1 MNPSAAATTT
11 TIRTTDPRS
20 TQNPTDPRT
29 ASSQHATRTRR
40 HDLAALPA
48 VLHGEYIK
56 LTTLRSTTAIAVLT
70 GLIGVFAT
78 WATAA
83 LVKDEVLVVS
93 DVFVYST
100 FLTAVIAAITA
111 ILSITSEVQHGTW
124 TAALTAQP
132 ARWVL
137 VAGKTIMAVR
147 IGVVLGA
154 IGMVTGTAGAVLGG
168 LDAGDT
174 GSMISTASWALTF
187 TVIASVL
194 GLGVG
199 LIVRHSAAA
208 ISGLIVWWLVVEN
221 LLWAFLPET
230 VSRFLPFYA
239 GGALLGVDVDTTTP
253 ETIAV
258 ALSRTQDALVFG
270 GYAAVALLVGT
281 VLLYRRD
288 ASQ

>member
-1 MNPSAAATTT
+1 MSSTAT
-11 TIRTTDPRS
+11 
-20 TQNPTDPRT
+20 PTPTRIGSPLT
-29 ASSQHATRTRR
+29 APTRHATRTRR

-48 VLHGEYIK
+48 VVRSEHVK
-56 LTTLRSTTAIAVLT
+56 VTSLRSNTAIAVLT
-70 GLIGVFAT
+70 GLLGFFAT

-83 LVKDEVLVVS
+83 LVTDEVLVVS

-111 ILSITSEVQHGTW
+111 VLSITSEVQYGTW
-124 TAALTAQP
+124 ATALTAQP

-137 VAGKTIMAVR
+137 VAAKAVMAVR
-147 IGVVLGA
+147 IGLVLGV
-154 IGMVTGTAGAVLGG
+154 IGMVTGTAGAAAGG

-174 GSMISTASWALTF
+174 GRMVATASWALVF
-187 TVIASVL
+187 TVLASVL

-208 ISGLIVWWLVVEN
+208 ISGLIVWWLVIEN
-221 LLWAFLPET
+221 LIVAFLPET
-230 VSRFLPFYA
+230 VSRFVPFYA
-239 GGALLGVDVDTTTP
+239 GGGVLGVEVDTMTP
-253 ETIAV
+253 EMIAV

-270 GYAAVALLVGT
+270 SYAALALLVGT

>member
-1 MNPSAAATTT
+1 MTSTTT
-11 TIRTTDPRS
+11 PITPRPVRTSAPPAPPAPHAVRS
-20 TQNPTDPRT
+20 RLG
-29 ASSQHATRTRR
+29 
-40 HDLAALPA
+40 DLTALPCA
-48 VLHGEYIK
+48 VDSELVK

-70 GLIGVFAT
+70 GLIGIFAT

-100 FLTAVIAAITA
+100 FLTAVIAAITS
-111 ILSITSEVQHGTW
+111 ILTVTSEVQHGTL
-124 TAALTAQP
+124 TTALTAQP

-137 VAGKTIMAVR
+137 VAAKTAIAVR
-147 IGVVLGA
+147 IGVVLGT
-154 IGMVTGTAGAVLGG
+154 IGMVTGAAGAALGG
-168 LDAGDT
+168 LDTGDT
-174 GSMISTASWALTF
+174 SSIPGTIAWALTF
-187 TVIASVL
+187 TTIASLL

-208 ISGLIVWWLVVEN
+208 ISGLLVWWLVAEN

-239 GGALLGVDVDTTTP
+239 GGALLGVEVDTTTP
-253 ETIAV
+253 ETLAV

-270 GYAAVALLVGT
+270 GYAALTLLVGT

-288 ASQ
+288 TA

>member
-1 MNPSAAATTT
+1 MNSMAATT
-11 TIRTTDPRS
+11 S
-20 TQNPTDPRT
+20 TNNRGLLTPS
-29 ASSQHATRTRR
+29 AEHAIRTRR
-40 HDLAALPA
+40 HDVAALPA
-48 VLHGEYIK
+48 VLQSEYIK
-56 LTTLRSTTAIAVLT
+56 LTSLRSNTAIAVLT
-70 GLIGVFAT
+70 GLIGFFAT

-111 ILSITSEVQHGTW
+111 ILTVTSEIQYGTL
-124 TAALTAQP
+124 ASALTAQP

-137 VAGKTIMAVR
+137 VVAKTVMAVR
-147 IGVVLGA
+147 IGLVLGV
-154 IGMVTGTAGAVLGG
+154 IGMVTGTAGAFLGG
-168 LDAGDT
+168 LNAGDT
-174 GSMISTASWALTF
+174 GSMLATASWALSF
-187 TVIASVL
+187 TVLASVL

-199 LIVRHSAAA
+199 LVVRHSAAA
-208 ISGLIVWWLVVEN
+208 ISGLIVWWLVMEN
-221 LLWAFLPET
+221 LVWAFLPET

-239 GGALLGVDVDTTTP
+239 GGALLGVDIDTTTP

-288 ASQ
+288 SQ

>member
-1 MNPSAAATTT
+1 MNSMAPPSSTTT
-11 TIRTTDPRS
+11 TSDACPPDRTQVPS
-20 TQNPTDPRT
+20 RT
-29 ASSQHATRTRR
+29 ARQHAVRSR
-40 HDLAALPA
+40 HHDIAALPA
-48 VLHGEYIK
+48 ALHGERIK
-56 LTTLRSTTAIAVLT
+56 LTTLRSNTVIAVLT
-70 GLIGVFAT
+70 GLIGVFST

-111 ILSITSEVQHGTW
+111 TLSVTAEVQYGTW
-124 TAALTAQP
+124 ATALTAQP

-137 VAGKTIMAVR
+137 VAAKAVMAVR
-147 IGVVLGA
+147 IGFVLGA
-154 IGMVTGTAGAVLGG
+154 IGLVAGVVGAVLGG

-174 GSMISTASWALTF
+174 SSMPATAGWALLF
-187 TVIASVL
+187 TSIASVL

-199 LIVRHSAAA
+199 LSVRHSAAA

-230 VSRFLPFYA
+230 VTRFLPFYA
-239 GGALLGVDVDTTTP
+239 GGALLGVEVNTTTP
-253 ETIAV
+253 ESLAV
-258 ALSRTQDALVFG
+258 ALSRVQDAAVFG
-270 GYAAVALLVGT
+270 GYAALTLVAGT

-288 ASQ
+288 ASA

>member
-1 MNPSAAATTT
+1 MNNTKAPTSTNIRGLLTPSAE
-11 TIRTTDPRS
+11 
-20 TQNPTDPRT
+20 
-29 ASSQHATRTRR
+29 HATRTRR
-40 HDLAALPA
+40 HDVAALPA
-48 VLHGEYIK
+48 VLQSEYIK
-56 LTTLRSTTAIAVLT
+56 LTSLRSNTAIAVLT
-70 GLIGVFAT
+70 GLIGFFAT

-111 ILSITSEVQHGTW
+111 ILTVTSEIQYGTL
-124 TAALTAQP
+124 ASALTAQP

-137 VAGKTIMAVR
+137 VAAKTVMAVR
-147 IGVVLGA
+147 IGLVLGV
-154 IGMVTGTAGAVLGG
+154 IGMVTGTAGAFLGG

-174 GSMISTASWALTF
+174 GSMVTTASWALTF
-187 TVIASVL
+187 TVLASVL

-199 LIVRHSAAA
+199 LVVRHSAAA

-221 LLWAFLPET
+221 LVWAFLPET

-239 GGALLGVDVDTTTP
+239 GGALLGVDIDTTTP

-288 ASQ
+288 TSQ

>member
-1 MNPSAAATTT
+1 MNSMATPTPA
-11 TIRTTDPRS
+11 RTRGALIGLT
-20 TQNPTDPRT
+20 
-29 ASSQHATRTRR
+29 QHATRTQR
-40 HDLAALPA
+40 HDISALPA
-48 VLHGEYIK
+48 VVHSEYIK
-56 LTTLRSTTAIAVLT
+56 LTTLRSNTAIAVLT
-70 GLIGVFAT
+70 GLLGFFAT

-111 ILSITSEVQHGTW
+111 ILSITAEVQYGTW
-124 TAALTAQP
+124 AAALTAQP

-137 VAGKTIMAVR
+137 VAAKAVMAVR
-147 IGVVLGA
+147 IGFILGV

-174 GSMISTASWALTF
+174 GSMVATAAWALAF

-221 LLWAFLPET
+221 LVWAFLPET

-239 GGALLGVDVDTTTP
+239 GGALLGVEVDTTTP

-258 ALSRTQDALVFG
+258 ALSQTQDALVFG
-270 GYAAVALLVGT
+270 GYAAAALLAGT
-281 VLLYRRD
+281 ALLYRRD

>member
-1 MNPSAAATTT
+1 MSATATLH
-11 TIRTTDPRS
+11 PR
-20 TQNPTDPRT
+20 
-29 ASSQHATRTRR
+29 ATRTRS
-40 HDLAALPA
+40 HDLRALPA
-48 VLHGEYIK
+48 AVRSDYLK
-56 LTTLRSTTAIAVLT
+56 LTTLRSNTAIAVLT
-70 GLIGVFAT
+70 AVIGFFST

-93 DVFVYST
+93 DVFVFPT
-100 FLTAVIAAITA
+100 FLTAVIAAIAA
-111 ILSITSEVQHGTW
+111 ILTVTSEVQYGTW
-124 TAALTAQP
+124 SAALTAQP

-137 VAGKTIMAVR
+137 VAAKAIMAIR
-147 IGVVLGA
+147 IGVVLCL
-154 IGMVTGTAGAVLGG
+154 IGLITGTAGAALGG

-174 GSMISTASWALTF
+174 GSMPATAAWALTF

-199 LIVRHSAAA
+199 LVVRHSAAA
-208 ISGLIVWWLVVEN
+208 ISGLIVWWLVAEN

-239 GGALLGVDVDTTTP
+239 GGAVLGVDVDTNTP
-253 ETIAV
+253 ETLAV

-270 GYAAVALLVGT
+270 GYAALALAAGT

>member
-1 MNPSAAATTT
+1 MSTTAAPRTRTATPTGPPVQLHGASAA
-11 TIRTTDPRS
+11 
-20 TQNPTDPRT
+20 RT
-29 ASSQHATRTRR
+29 AHATRTRR
-40 HDLAALPA
+40 SDAATLPA
-48 VLHGEYIK
+48 AVRSEYVK
-56 LTTLRSTTAIAVLT
+56 LTTVRSNTAIAVLT

-124 TAALTAQP
+124 ATALTAQP

-137 VAGKTIMAVR
+137 VVAKAVMAVR

-154 IGMVTGTAGAVLGG
+154 IGMVTGTAGALLGG

-174 GSMISTASWALTF
+174 GSMFAKAGWALLF
-187 TVIASVL
+187 TATASVL

-221 LLWAFLPET
+221 LLMAFLPAT

-239 GGALLGVDVDTTTP
+239 GGGLLGVEVDTMTA
-253 ETIAV
+253 EHLAV
-258 ALSRTQDALVFG
+258 ALSKAQDAVVFG
-270 GYAAVALLVGT
+270 GYALVALLAGT

-288 ASQ
+288 ASS

>member
-1 MNPSAAATTT
+1 MSSTATPTPTRTHSAL
-11 TIRTTDPRS
+11 
-20 TQNPTDPRT
+20 T
-29 ASSQHATRTRR
+29 APPQHATRTRA
-40 HDLAALPA
+40 HDLSALPD
-48 VLHGEYIK
+48 VVRSEYIK
-56 LTTLRSTTAIAVLT
+56 LTTLRSNTAIAVLT
-70 GLIGVFAT
+70 GLLGFFAT

-111 ILSITSEVQHGTW
+111 VLSITSEVQYGTW
-124 TAALTAQP
+124 ATALTAQP

-137 VAGKTIMAVR
+137 VAAKAVMAVR
-147 IGVVLGA
+147 IGLVLGVL
-154 IGMVTGTAGAVLGG
+154 GMVTGTAGAASGG

-174 GSMISTASWALTF
+174 GSMVATASWALVF
-187 TVIASVL
+187 TVLASVL

-208 ISGLIVWWLVVEN
+208 ISGLIVWWLVIEN
-221 LLWAFLPET
+221 LVVAFLPET
-230 VSRFLPFYA
+230 VSRFVPFYA
-239 GGALLGVDVDTTTP
+239 GGAVLGVEVDTMTP
-253 ETIAV
+253 EMIAV

-270 GYAAVALLVGT
+270 SYAALALLVGT

>member
-1 MNPSAAATTT
+1 MNSMAATT
-11 TIRTTDPRS
+11 S
-20 TQNPTDPRT
+20 TNNRGLLTPS
-29 ASSQHATRTRR
+29 AEHAIRTRR
-40 HDLAALPA
+40 HDVAALPA
-48 VLHGEYIK
+48 VLQSEYIK
-56 LTTLRSTTAIAVLT
+56 LTSLRSNTAIAVLT
-70 GLIGVFAT
+70 GLIGFFAT

-111 ILSITSEVQHGTW
+111 ILTVTSEIQYGTL
-124 TAALTAQP
+124 ASALTAQP

-137 VAGKTIMAVR
+137 VAAKTVMAVR
-147 IGVVLGA
+147 IGLVLGV
-154 IGMVTGTAGAVLGG
+154 IGMVTGTAGAFLGG
-168 LDAGDT
+168 LNAGDT
-174 GSMISTASWALTF
+174 GSMVATASWALAF
-187 TVIASVL
+187 TVLASVL

-199 LIVRHSAAA
+199 LVVRHSAAA

-221 LLWAFLPET
+221 LVWAFLPET

-288 ASQ
+288 SQ

>member
-1 MNPSAAATTT
+1 MSSTATPTPT
-11 TIRTTDPRS
+11 RTGSPLTA
-20 TQNPTDPRT
+20 PTW
-29 ASSQHATRTRR
+29 HATRTRR
-40 HDLAALPA
+40 HDLAAMPA
-48 VLHGEYIK
+48 VVRSEHVK
-56 LTTLRSTTAIAVLT
+56 LTSLRSNTAIAVLT
-70 GLIGVFAT
+70 GLLGFFAT

-83 LVKDEVLVVS
+83 LVTDEVLVVS

-111 ILSITSEVQHGTW
+111 ILSITSEVQYGTW
-124 TAALTAQP
+124 ATALTAQP

-137 VAGKTIMAVR
+137 VAAKTVMAVR
-147 IGVVLGA
+147 IGLVLGI
-154 IGMVTGTAGAVLGG
+154 IGMVTGTAGAALGG

-174 GSMISTASWALTF
+174 ASMIATASWALAF
-187 TVIASVL
+187 TVLASVL

-221 LLWAFLPET
+221 LVWAFLPET

-239 GGALLGVDVDTTTP
+239 GGALLGVEVDTTTP

-270 GYAAVALLVGT
+270 GYAALALLAGT

>member
-1 MNPSAAATTT
+1 MNNMAATTST
-11 TIRTTDPRS
+11 NIRGLLTPS
-20 TQNPTDPRT
+20 
-29 ASSQHATRTRR
+29 AEHATRTRR
-40 HDLAALPA
+40 HDVAALPA
-48 VLHGEYIK
+48 VLQSEYIK
-56 LTTLRSTTAIAVLT
+56 LTSLRSNTAIVVLT
-70 GLIGVFAT
+70 GLIGLFAT

-111 ILSITSEVQHGTW
+111 ILTVTSEIQYGTL
-124 TAALTAQP
+124 ASALTAQP

-137 VAGKTIMAVR
+137 VAAKTVMAVR
-147 IGVVLGA
+147 IGLVLGV
-154 IGMVTGTAGAVLGG
+154 IGMVTGTVGAFLGG

-174 GSMISTASWALTF
+174 GSMLATASWALTF
-187 TVIASVL
+187 TVLASVL

-199 LIVRHSAAA
+199 LVVRHSAAA

-221 LLWAFLPET
+221 LVWAFLPET

-270 GYAAVALLVGT
+270 GYAAVALLLGT

-288 ASQ
+288 TSQ

>member
-1 MNPSAAATTT
+1 MNSMTTPWTTSGRGSHPGSPQPSDVTL
-11 TIRTTDPRS
+11 
-20 TQNPTDPRT
+20 T
-29 ASSQHATRTRR
+29 ARHRHLMRTRR
-40 HDLAALPA
+40 HDVAALPA
-48 VLHGEYIK
+48 ALHSEYIK
-56 LTTLRSTTAIAVLT
+56 LTSLRSNTAIAVLT
-70 GLIGVFAT
+70 GLIGLFAT

-83 LVKDEVLVVS
+83 LVTDEVLVLS

-111 ILSITSEVQHGTW
+111 ILSITSEVQYGTW
-124 TAALTAQP
+124 TSALTAQP

-137 VAGKTIMAVR
+137 VAAKTVMAVR

-154 IGMVTGTAGAVLGG
+154 IGMVAGTAGAALGG

-174 GSMISTASWALTF
+174 GSMFATAGWALMF
-187 TVIASVL
+187 TALASVL

-208 ISGLIVWWLVVEN
+208 ISGLIVWWLVAEN

-239 GGALLGVDVDTTTP
+239 GGALLGVEVDTTTP

-258 ALSRTQDALVFG
+258 ALSRTQDAFVFG
-270 GYAAVALLVGT
+270 GYAAVALLAGT

-288 ASQ
+288 AA